1 MKKLL
6 QNLYKIAKILN
17 KLVPTL
23 LDILEDIGDDGQRN
37 YSNSNSTAVHRT
49 AVERPQPPLDP
60 EDN

>member
-6 QNLYKIAKILN
+6 HNLYKIAKVLN

-23 LDILEDIGDDGQRN
+23 LDILEDFGDDGKRN
-37 YSNSNSTAVHRT
+37 YSNIRSAAERSSA
-49 AVERPQPPLDP
+49 AERPLPPLEP